1 VRDFLELPRVADR
14 SNRML
19 PCNALALPHPSP
31 AAAGL
36 QAVASAVHAGLGA
49 GARGAA
55 KLTRAIESKFG
66 AARAVSARTTRS
78 TSIHAAHG
86 ESGTLP
92 LTMADQGM
100 DAASDESLL
109 TRHRDGDPDAFRTL
123 VERYRSDLHGFL
135 ARFLGSGAAAD
146 DVFQDTM
153 LQVHLSADSFDADRR
168 FKPWLYTIASNKA
181 RDFHRRAKRRRA
193 VSLDKPM
200 SDDDGFTMGELVE
213 AQDEAP
219 DAFATARDESA
230 LVKQVLDGMPAH
242 HREVILLGYFQRL
255 SYQQVADALGVPL
268 GTIKSRM
275 HAAVAMFSTQWR
287 RRTGGG
293 PGHTN
298 DVNKGE

>member
-1 VRDFLELPRVADR
+1 
-14 SNRML
+14 ML
-19 PCNALALPHPSP
+19 PCNALALQHPSP

-36 QAVASAVHAGLGA
+36 QAVASAVHAGLDA
-49 GARGAA
+49 SARSAA
-55 KLTRAIESKFG
+55 KLTRTIESKFT
-66 AARAVSARTTRS
+66 AACAESVRATRS
-78 TSIHAAHG
+78 AGIRAPHG

-123 VERYRSDLHGFL
+123 VERYRRDLHGFL

-193 VSLDKPM
+193 ASLDKPL
-200 SDDDGFTMGELVE
+200 SDDDGATMGDLVE

-219 DAFATARDESA
+219 EAFATARDEGA
-230 LVKQVLDGMPAH
+230 LVKEVLDGMPAH

-275 HAAVAMFSTQWR
+275 HAAVALFSTQWR

-293 PGHTN
+293 PGRTQES
-298 DVNKGE
+298 NKGA

>member
-1 VRDFLELPRVADR
+1 MDRVFLELPRVADR
-14 SNRML
+14 SNPML

-31 AAAGL
+31 AVAGL

-49 GARGAA
+49 GARSAA
-55 KLTRAIESKFG
+55 KLARAIDSHFG
-66 AARAVSARTTRS
+66 PAKAASIRAAC
-78 TSIHAAHG
+78 G
-86 ESGTLP
+86 KSGTLP
-92 LTMADQGM
+92 RTMADQGM

-123 VERYRSDLHGFL
+123 VERYRRDLHGFL

-153 LQVHLSADSFDADRR
+153 LQVHLSADSFDAERR

-193 VSLDKPM
+193 VSLDKPL
-200 SDDDGFTMGELVE
+200 SDDDGSTMGELVE
-213 AQDEAP
+213 AQGEAP

-275 HAAVAMFSTQWR
+275 HAAVAMFSAQWR
-287 RRTGGG
+287 RKTGGG
-293 PGHTN
+293 PGHTPTP
-298 DVNKGE
+298 DKSA